1 VMLDLFPE
9 LNNRTTIPALMKK
22 IVSSGA
28 KGISNAKGFY
38 KYSAQEAKR
47 WEERFL
53 KFTYDIRAL
62 ASKYPERSNTT
73 QRDARR

>member
-1 VMLDLFPE
+1 MV
-9 LNNRTTIPALMKK
+9 ISPAF
-22 IVSSGA
+22 A
-28 KGISNAKGFY
+28 QNTAEPAKGFY

-62 ASKYPERSNTT
+62 ALKYPDRSNNPKS
-73 QRDARR
+73 DARRR